1 MKLQDFSYRQFLPE
15 VILQCLR
22 WYLRYPISYRNLEE
36 MMIERGVEVDHT
48 TLYRWVQAYSV
59 ELAKRVRL
67 YAKPYSTSWRVDAP
81 ERRQSQT
88 YVKVKG
94 KWKYLYRVVDSQGC
108 TIDFMLSSTRD
119 IIAAKRF
126 FKQAMSN
133 SATKP
138 KTITTDKHPSYI
150 KAIIQL
156 KAQKIL
162 PKALLHRQC
171 KYLNNIVESDHRRIK
186 RITNPMLGFKTIN
199 SAKRCIAG
207 IEAMAMMVKKQTH
220 YLKLSIL
227 EQVQFVKRLFNVYA

>member
-1 MKLQDFSYRQFLPE
+1 MKSQDFSYRQFLPE

-59 ELAKRVRL
+59 ELAKRIRFYSKL
-67 YAKPYSTSWRVDAP
+67 YSMSWRVD
-81 ERRQSQT
+81 ET
-88 YVKVKG
+88 YIKVKG
-94 KWKYLYRVVDSQGC
+94 KWKYLYRAVDSQGC

-126 FKQAMSN
+126 FKQAISN

-150 KAIIQL
+150 KAITQL
-156 KAQKIL
+156 QVQKIL
-162 PKALLHRQC
+162 PKALVHRQC
-171 KYLNNIVESDHRRIK
+171 KYLNNIIESDHRRIK
-186 RITNPMLGFKTIN
+186 RITNPMLGFKTMN
-199 SAKRCIAG
+199 SAKRCIGG

-220 YLKLSIL
+220 YLKFSIL
-227 EQVQFVKRLFNVYA
+227 EQVEFVKRLFHIYV